1 MLHIALKDIRI
12 FLTDRKAVLLG
23 FLLPIA
29 LITLFA
35 LAFGGI
41 GKNISQEPTK
51 LPVSD
56 LDKSEL
62 SVKMITDLGGVR
74 GLETELLDTADAL
87 GLIRE
92 GKRLALLVFYPGFG
106 DSVHLGGTLPL
117 ELFYD
122 QSREMEMGILQQ
134 ALYSSLYVT
143 IEKESGKARAIRHID
158 VMYKDMP
165 APLREQ
171 IKKDLAARFEGTP
184 SGGQETQSI
193 KTTGVFRKQE
203 VNWGLLQAV
212 AGVSVMMLLFSVAAM
227 GATILA
233 EKEEGTLRRLLTTPL
248 KPMSILS
255 GKLLFT
261 LVVSLIQLLVM
272 FLFSWLVFG
281 LDITEDLPSLLAM
294 ILATAFACCSFG
306 IFLAAVCSTRKQ
318 VESLSVLIIILMSA
332 IGGSMVPLFI
342 MPAFMKK
349 LAVISLNFWS
359 INGMYDI
366 FWRHLP
372 FHKVAINALVLV
384 GIGLLMTLV
393 SLRLFRRNLL
403 KVV

>member
-1 MLHIALKDIRI
+1 MFNIALKDIRI

-35 LAFGGI
+35 LAFGGM
-41 GKNISQEPTK
+41 GKSSRQEPTR
-51 LPVSD
+51 LMVCD
-56 LDKSEL
+56 LDGSEL
-62 SVKMITDLGGVR
+62 SAKMINGLNGVK
-74 GLETELLDTADAL
+74 GLEIETKDTASAL

-92 GKRLALLVFYPGFG
+92 GKRLAVLLFYAGFS
-106 DSVHLGGTLPL
+106 DSARSGGTMPL

-122 QSREMEMGILQQ
+122 QSRDMEMGVLHQ
-134 ALYSSLYVT
+134 ALYSSLYT
-143 IEKESGKARAIRHID
+143 SIEKEAGKARAIRQID
-158 VMYKDMP
+158 FMYSDMP
-165 APLREQ
+165 APMREQ
-171 IKKDLAARFEGTP
+171 IKKDLERRFEETP
-184 SGGQETQSI
+184 STGKERETI

-272 FLFSWLVFG
+272 FIFSWLVFG
-281 LDITEDLPSLLAM
+281 LDILEDIPSLLVM
-294 ILATAFACCSFG
+294 IVSTAFACCSFG

-372 FHKVAINALVLV
+372 FYKVAVNALVLI

-393 SLRLFRRNLL
+393 SMRLFRRNLL